1 MNFSWAV
8 CRCFFHKNIF
18 IPELGHVEF
27 HGRQQFE
34 KTYLEGLRKLDKAS
48 VIADIEAE
56 IDRRRNINGITY
68 INYLVIKEKYKPLN
82 SQLFNKKTLLSLQP
96 TIQGLT
102 YVIHLNIVCSDLCTI
117 GLIFNFLHG
126 SQMFT

>member
-8 CRCFFHKNIF
+8 CRCFFYKNIF

-27 HGRQQFE
+27 HGRQQFV
-34 KTYLEGLRKLDKAS
+34 KTYLEGLRKLDAEN

-56 IDRRRNINGITY
+56 INRRRNINGITY
-68 INYLVIKEKYKPLN
+68 QNYLVIKEKYKPLN
-82 SQLFNKKTLLSLQP
+82 SQLFNKETLFSLPP

-102 YVIHLNIVCSDLCTI
+102 QLFISV
-117 GLIFNFLHG
+117 FLD
-126 SQMFT
+126 

>member
-8 CRCFFHKNIF
+8 CRCFFYKNIF

-27 HGRQQFE
+27 HGRQQFV
-34 KTYLEGLRKLDKAS
+34 KTYLEGLRKLDAEN

-68 INYLVIKEKYKPLN
+68 QNYLVIKEKYKPLN
-82 SQLFNKKTLLSLQP
+82 SQLFNKETLFSLPP
-96 TIQGLT
+96 TIQGSTQLFIP
-102 YVIHLNIVCSDLCTI
+102 V
-117 GLIFNFLHG
+117 F
-126 SQMFT
+126 